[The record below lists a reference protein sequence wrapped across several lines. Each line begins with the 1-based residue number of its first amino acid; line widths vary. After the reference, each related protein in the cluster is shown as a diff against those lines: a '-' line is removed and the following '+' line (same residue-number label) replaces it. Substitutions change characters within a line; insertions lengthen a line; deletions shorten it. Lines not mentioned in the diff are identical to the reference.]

1 MTRRLVL
8 ALALCV
14 LAAAPVQAQPREWTL
29 RVQLPG
35 RPADSVRVWDYEAPA
50 RYKATLYAIGP
61 YPVTD
66 RSLPVVA
73 RFADIPPRAGQALVI
88 NGGFSDGFGFPPSG
102 LLTIQQRTLHT
113 FAFITRG
120 KSFALDGIVCQS
132 RGGTLSLLKAKDFLR
147 RSVNALCESALQ
159 TGPRLVSNGDNIV
172 DPSERAG
179 QRYRRTILGFG
190 LDGTPHVVAFL
201 DPVSLYVAAEFLRT
215 APRGTTAVAEISGSG
230 GRFGSSFGLGL
241 RHAINLD
248 GDTRATIVWRGQY
261 IAGKPD
267 TPLPS
272 AFVIR

>member
-1 MTRRLVL
+1 MTGRLVL

-14 LAAAPVQAQPREWTL
+14 LAAAPAQAQPREWTL
-29 RVQLPG
+29 RVQP
-35 RPADSVRVWDYEAPA
+35 PDKPTYSVRVWDYEAPA
-50 RYKATLYAIGP
+50 RYKATLFAIGP

-66 RSLPVVA
+66 RSLPVVE
-73 RFADIPPRAGQALVI
+73 RFADLAPRAGQGLVV
-88 NGGFSDGFGFPPSG
+88 NGGFSDGYGFPPSG
-102 LLTIQQRTLHT
+102 LLTIQQRTLRT
-113 FAFITRG
+113 LAFATRG
-120 KSFALDGIVCQS
+120 KTFALDGIVCQS
-132 RGGTLSLLKAKDFLR
+132 RGGTLSFLKAKDFLR
-147 RSVNALCESALQ
+147 RSVNVLCESALQ

-172 DPSERAG
+172 DPAEMAG
-179 QRYRRTILGFG
+179 TRYRRTILGFA
-190 LDGTPHVVAFL
+190 LDGTLHVVAFL
-201 DPVSLYVAAEFLRT
+201 DPVDLYVAAEFLRT
-215 APRGTTAVAEISGSG
+215 ARRGTTAVADISGSG